1 MAEVDRFYRGR
12 RPGEPEP
19 ATDVVLK
26 SADGESSSGE
36 PVGLKPVAM
45 SDESPSSIDPKAGQQ
60 FALMRDPR
68 RDPTLRDNYMLDGPF
83 VMGSGGPRGSRSAP
97 QDKTPTPARP
107 APEKDIRAPVAPG
120 QTSPEAAPDEESPQ
134 RGRIIIAEDGKEL
147 HVPPLGSWADELSP
161 EDRQI
166 ADTLNDALAEEM
178 AIKHG
183 GSRGSEHTQAGINAA
198 LEGCLKAL
206 RDVLPDADIEH
217 IAGGNQ
223 EGDAN
228 EQGLPEEHLW
238 EFDENG
244 EQVRKGS
251 NRSDWT
257 IVLARNAA
265 AAVRGN
271 TYDAESGNITN
282 REANAENG
290 INTKADDDQ
299 MVMVEK
305 HGGARTEADTRR
317 DAYKAC
323 YEAAQ
328 KIRSDWT
335 KKGEFDQPKPDIP
348 AEYKGP
354 ANARR
359 AEEIRKMRGK
369 E

>member
-1 MAEVDRFYRGR
+1 
-12 RPGEPEP
+12 
-19 ATDVVLK
+19 
-26 SADGESSSGE
+26 
-36 PVGLKPVAM
+36 
-45 SDESPSSIDPKAGQQ
+45 
-60 FALMRDPR
+60 
-68 RDPTLRDNYMLDGPF
+68 
-83 VMGSGGPRGSRSAP
+83 
-97 QDKTPTPARP
+97 
-107 APEKDIRAPVAPG
+107 
-120 QTSPEAAPDEESPQ
+120 
-134 RGRIIIAEDGKEL
+134 
-147 HVPPLGSWADELSP
+147 
-161 EDRQI
+161 
-166 ADTLNDALAEEM
+166 M

-359 AEEIRKMRGK
+359 AEEICKMRGK